1 MKKTLLVLAMVFF
14 AFIAEVESAPV
25 FNALD
30 RSDPLYAEY
39 QQGLCAATYDDYR
52 RFAKDRFEM
61 DRWSDHGYP
70 ILSVRS
76 EADRQAWIADW
87 VITTEL
93 RDQALQAFNANCR

>member
-1 MKKTLLVLAMVFF
+1 MIKTLLVLAMVFF

-25 FNALD
+25 FNALAPA
-30 RSDPLYAEY
+30 DPLYAEY
-39 QQGLCAATYDDYR
+39 QRGLCEATFDYYR
-52 RFAKDRFEM
+52 RFARDRFEM
-61 DRWSDHGYP
+61 DRWQDHGYP
-70 ILSVRS
+70 VLSARS